1 MSKSA
6 IEASGRTGPVGAQ
19 RGPGLSAEEDES
31 IDPEELLSV
40 LSDDHAR
47 DILVLLHETDLPAR
61 EIAAQLEASR
71 TTVYRRLNR
80 LEEAG
85 LVDTS
90 MTFHSEGHHRKQFSA
105 TLDEVLLSLEDGGFT
120 VANAA

>member
-6 IEASGRTGPVGAQ
+6 INNEPPTGTALAE
-19 RGPGLSAEEDES
+19 RGPGLSETEQS
-31 IDPEELLSV
+31 IDPDELLSL
-40 LSDDHAR
+40 LSDDHALE
-47 DILVLLHETDLPAR
+47 ILKLLHDRNLPAR
-61 EIAAQLEASR
+61 EIADELAASR

-90 MTFHSEGHHRKQFSA
+90 MAFHSEGHHRQQFRAS
-105 TLDEVLLSLEDGGFT
+105 LDEVVLSFEDGGIT

>member
-6 IEASGRTGPVGAQ
+6 IKHEPRTGTVLAEH
-19 RGPGLSAEEDES
+19 GPGLSDEEERS
-31 IDPEELLSV
+31 IDPDELLSL
-40 LSDDHAR
+40 LSDEHALE
-47 DILVLLHETDLPAR
+47 ILKLLHDRDLPAR
-61 EIAAQLEASR
+61 EIADEVSASR
-71 TTVYRRLNR
+71 ATVYRRLNR

-90 MTFHSEGHHRKQFSA
+90 MVFHSEGHHRQHFQAS
-105 TLDEVLLSLEDGGFT
+105 LDEVVLAFEDGGIT